1 MRKGFAVFALGVLLV
16 LTVSGCSIMKES
28 RIRAEC
34 VESIDKSAKGPDRKA
49 AETRCA
55 GYADRATEV
64 DASWD
69 RNVFFQVLLALI
81 LL

>member
-1 MRKGFAVFALGVLLV
+1 MRKGFGGFALGVLLV
-16 LTVSGCSIMKES
+16 FTLSGCSIMKES
-28 RIRAEC
+28 RIKAEC

-49 AETRCA
+49 AEAGCA
-55 GYADRATEV
+55 RYADRATEV
-64 DASWD
+64 DADWD